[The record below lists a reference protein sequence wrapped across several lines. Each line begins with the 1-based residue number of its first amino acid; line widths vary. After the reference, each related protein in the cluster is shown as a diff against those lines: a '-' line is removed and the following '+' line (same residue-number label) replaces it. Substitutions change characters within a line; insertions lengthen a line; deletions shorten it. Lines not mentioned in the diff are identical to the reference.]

1 MDESSL
7 VELSIG
13 EFLERLAS
21 DAPTPGGGAVAALA
35 GSLAGSLGRMVCA
48 LTVGKQKFA
57 DVEPRVKQLES
68 RLNRATL
75 MLERLIDEDA
85 AAYAE
90 LSAALKSE
98 RSDPD
103 RKARIAEAAGVAA
116 AVPLE
121 TVAVSRQ
128 VLGDLR
134 RLAPIGN
141 PNLRSD
147 VEAAVHLAQAAMH
160 AAAANVRVNLPLL
173 ADDSAAR
180 VGAELDRLLAE
191 HHDPG
196 PE

>member
-1 MDESSL
+1 MAEPSL
-7 VELSIG
+7 AEMSIH

-21 DAPTPGGGAVAALA
+21 EAPTPGGGAVAALA
-35 GSLAGSLGRMVCA
+35 GAQAGSLGRMVCA

-57 DVEPRVKQLES
+57 EVEPQVSQIAS

-90 LSAALKSE
+90 LSAAFKIE
-98 RSDPD
+98 RADPD
-103 RKARIAEAAGVAA
+103 RKARIAQAAGVAA

-134 RLAPIGN
+134 RLEPIGN

-147 VEAAVHLAQAAMH
+147 VEAGIHLAQAAMH

-173 ADDSAAR
+173 ADDSAR
-180 VGAELDRLLAE
+180 SVGEELDRLLA
-191 HHDPG
+191 G
-196 PE
+196 